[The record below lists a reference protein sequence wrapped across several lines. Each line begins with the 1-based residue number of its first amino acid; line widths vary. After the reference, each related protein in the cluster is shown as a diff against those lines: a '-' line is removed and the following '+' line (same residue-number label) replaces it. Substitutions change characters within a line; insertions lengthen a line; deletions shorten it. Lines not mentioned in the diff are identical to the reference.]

1 MCLEGRGGRG
11 RSKGSGKQSTS
22 RREGEVREKVP
33 MLASPLHAAKWRAVL
48 PLLSATAASAPF
60 LTRPRTM
67 NVMERRSKKGVTKKR
82 SKKGRE
88 GGRSTE

>member
-1 MCLEGRGGRG
+1 MNKVLVEG
-11 RSKGSGKQSTS
+11 KGKLFE
-22 RREGEVREKVP
+22 REVERKKVP

-67 NVMERRSKKGVTKKR
+67 NVMERSKNEVTKK
-82 SKKGRE
+82 
-88 GGRSTE
+88 

>member
-1 MCLEGRGGRG
+1 
-11 RSKGSGKQSTS
+11 
-22 RREGEVREKVP
+22 

-67 NVMERRSKKGVTKKR
+67 NVMERSKNEVTKKR
-82 SKKGRE
+82 SKKREEGREGGRE